1 MNPLIINSFSPKA
14 EIEIH
19 TKNGEVF
26 TREVVNDAVSV
37 YIVRGIDASAGQ
49 AILTLLVNKD
59 KRGRS
64 WQDRVHPMDYI
75 VIRAG
80 NKYKPDGTLP
90 IRFRGFVD
98 SLVESLAMPT
108 VGGPL
113 RRITL
118 VARDYVKLF
127 LINNIQYLWTVMLG
141 ADLASFPG
149 LDRNYGISSTV
160 TDVGKIIQQIID
172 HVFTGKGEGS
182 LHPFLPA
189 FRKATGL
196 NIPDIVLSNKIPN
209 NFMAENLTI
218 QPYTGPLWSLIN
230 YLCSPPVGES
240 YVYDGEDTPIL
251 VCRPVPFKDEYRDIP
266 SPGQEPELPTIK
278 IEGSIVSGY
287 TLGKTDAQALNFF
300 FVYSDALSN
309 NGSTAP
315 AYASPYI
322 DFGEK
327 FDPYSNSSTGTNPYW
342 NSKSA
347 NIYGLKPLNISTP
360 WVELPASNQD
370 KDKGSAQRNAVKLA
384 NFLGK
389 IYDHNQDLMGGQI
402 TAHGDENLIHGR
414 YIQFGDA
421 EYYLEQVEDK
431 ISFVGDQN
439 PSWSTVL
446 SVTRGQG
453 I

>member
-1 MNPLIINSFSPKA
+1 MNPLVINSFSPKA

-37 YIVRGIDASAGQ
+37 YIVRGVDASAGQ

-80 NKYKPDGTLP
+80 NKYKSDGTLP

-127 LINNIQYLWTVMLG
+127 MINNIQYLWTVMLG
-141 ADLASFPG
+141 ASIQSYPG
-149 LDRNYGISSTV
+149 LGRNYGITSKV
-160 TDVGKIIQQIID
+160 TGVGEIIEQIVD
-172 HVFTGKGEGS
+172 HVFNGTGEGN
-182 LHPFLPA
+182 LHSFIPMF
-189 FRKATGL
+189 KNETGL
-196 NIPDIVLSNKIPN
+196 TIPNIVLSNKIPSR
-209 NFMAENLTI
+209 FSAQDLTI

-230 YLCSPPVGES
+230 YLSSPPLGES
-240 YVYDGEDTPIL
+240 FIYDGEDAPVL
-251 VCRPVPFKDEYRDIP
+251 VCRPVPFKGIDGNIP
-266 SPGQEPELPTIK
+266 SPGQPPELSTIK
-278 IEGSIVSGY
+278 VDPSIVSGY
-287 TLGKTDAQALNFF
+287 TLGKTDAQTLNFF
-300 FVYSDALSN
+300 FVYCDAGAN
-309 NGSTAP
+309 NGSSAP
-315 AYASPYI
+315 VYASTALELGENFNPYL
-322 DFGEK
+322 
-327 FDPYSNSSTGTNPYW
+327 SSSYTTNPYW
-342 NSKSA
+342 NHKSA
-347 NIYGLKPLNISTP
+347 NTYGLKPLNISTP
-360 WVELPASNQD
+360 WVELPSSKTD
-370 KDKGSAQRNAVKLA
+370 SAQKNAVELA
-384 NFLGK
+384 DFLGK
-389 IYDHNQDLMGGQI
+389 IFDHNQDLMGGQI